1 MKRATV
7 LGAGIAGL
15 ATAYEL
21 ARRGFSVVVYEQFS
35 AFHDR
40 GSSHGR
46 SRIVRRA
53 YTDRQFTAAML
64 EAYPMWAELEAA
76 LGETLIREV
85 GLLYFGRANSAD
97 LLRMAKDLA
106 DLEIPHAVA
115 EGDDVRTF
123 SPRLRLDP
131 DEVAIW
137 TPDAGWVDAAATLR
151 GLFRL
156 ALDLGV
162 EFRFESSLSPD
173 DVRGLEGPVA
183 ICAGPWVRE
192 FVDLDVKVTMQT
204 FAYADLHVEGPVWIE
219 DSALLPYGF
228 PSDAWGMKLALH
240 SAGPIL
246 DPDAPRLAPTGLD
259 ALQDVVARRFD
270 HPNAELS
277 HVGTC
282 LYTSTPDEG
291 FRFGTLG
298 DNAVYVSACSGHA
311 FKFGPWIGRQM
322 AIRIAEIA

>member
-7 LGAGIAGL
+7 LGAGISGL

-21 ARRGFSVVVYEQFS
+21 ARRGYVVVVHDQYA

-53 YTDRQFTAAML
+53 YTDRQFTAAMV

-85 GLLYFGRANSAD
+85 GLVYFGRADSSD
-97 LLRMAKDLA
+97 LKTMATDLA
-106 DLEIPHAVA
+106 DLSIPHSIA
-115 EGDDVRTF
+115 EGSDVRTF
-123 SPRLRLDP
+123 FPRLRLDA
-131 DEVAIW
+131 DEVGIW
-137 TPDAGWVDAAATLR
+137 TPQAGWVDAAATLR

-162 EFRFESSLSPD
+162 EFRFESRLEPD
-173 DVRGLEGPVA
+173 DIEHIDGPVA

-192 FVDLDVKVTMQT
+192 FVDLDVTVTMQT

-219 DSALLPYGF
+219 DSTRLPYGF
-228 PSDAWGMKLALH
+228 PSDAWGLKLALH
-240 SAGPIL
+240 SAGPQIEPDGPRP
-246 DPDAPRLAPTGLD
+246 DPQGLED
-259 ALQDVVARRFD
+259 LRDVIARRFD
-270 HPNAELS
+270 HHDAELS

-291 FRFGTLG
+291 FRFGTVG
-298 DNAVYVSACSGHA
+298 KSAVYVSACSGHA

-322 AIRIAEIA
+322 ADRVAALG